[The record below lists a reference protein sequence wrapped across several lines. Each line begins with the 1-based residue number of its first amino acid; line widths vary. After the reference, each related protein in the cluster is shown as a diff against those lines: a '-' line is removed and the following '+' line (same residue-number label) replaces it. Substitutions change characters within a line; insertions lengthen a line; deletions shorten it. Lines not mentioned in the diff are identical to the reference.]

1 MNPSHELFSS
11 NYLNCRA
18 ASGQSL
24 GLTVFSGH
32 LSWDATVGAATAFR
46 LVSVSA
52 FASSAVA
59 TIPPLMFVHPS
70 RCQRSNSR
78 ARLIGPGLS
87 RMMGPRGSLCKPVHS
102 CSSGDRKSTRL
113 NSSHGYISYAVFCL
127 KKKKKK
133 QTSDTQS
140 E

>member
-32 LSWDATVGAATAFR
+32 LSWDATVGAATAVR

-59 TIPPLMFVHPS
+59 TIPPLMFVNPF
-70 RCQRSNSR
+70 RCQRSSSR

-87 RMMGPRGSLCKPVHS
+87 RMMGPRGRSEEHTSELQSRPHLVC
-102 CSSGDRKSTRL
+102 RL
-113 NSSHGYISYAVFCL
+113 L
-127 KKKKKK
+127 LEKKK
-133 QTSDTQS
+133 TCRMCISNPITDLLRT
-140 E
+140 

>member
-1 MNPSHELFSS
+1 MNRTRADQAGPLADCFKMQLSHELFSS

-18 ASGQSL
+18 ASDQSF

-46 LVSVSA
+46 LLSVSA
-52 FASSAVA
+52 FASSRVS

-70 RCQRSNSR
+70 RCQRSSSR

-87 RMMGPRGSLCKPVHS
+87 SMMGPRGSLCKSVHS
-102 CSSGDRKSTRL
+102 CNSGDRKS
-113 NSSHGYISYAVFCL
+113 VV
-127 KKKKKK
+127 
-133 QTSDTQS
+133 
-140 E
+140 